1 MKSKIVSTFNRGSD
15 AFLAML
21 ARNIVSNLKNNA
33 HFPNVAEAV
42 AVIEKALNEYDLAL
56 SNAAGRDKTMVSI
69 KKDKQAVLRELLG
82 SLVVVVTQISKGDRS
97 MLLSSGFDVSKERDN
112 PRKLPPNLVV
122 DLAAPGEA
130 TIRVRRIRGTRAY
143 VHQYTPDPLTPESVW
158 TGETTASREH
168 TFRGLKSTAK
178 MWFRVIVLNRK
189 GESTYIEPVL
199 RVIQ

>member
-1 MKSKIVSTFNRGSD
+1 MKSKIVFSFNQVSGAS
-15 AFLAML
+15 LATL

-33 HFPNVAEAV
+33 QFPNVAEAV
-42 AVIEKALNEYDLAL
+42 AGIEKALNEYDVAL

-69 KKDKQAVLRELLG
+69 KNDKQAVLRELLA
-82 SLVVVVTQISKGDRS
+82 SLSVVITQISKGDRS
-97 MLLSSGFDVSKERDN
+97 ILLSSGFDVSKERDN

-122 DLAAPGEA
+122 DLAVPGEA
-130 TIRVRRIRGTRAY
+130 TIRLRSFGRVRAY
-143 VHQYTPDPLTPESVW
+143 VHQFTPDPLTPESVW

-178 MWFRVIVLNRK
+178 MWFRAIVLSRK

>member
-1 MKSKIVSTFNRGSD
+1 MKSKIVFSFNQGSG
-15 AFLAML
+15 ASLATL

-42 AVIEKALNEYDLAL
+42 AGIEKALNEYDVAL

-69 KKDKQAVLRELLG
+69 KNDKQAVLRELLA
-82 SLVVVVTQISKGDRS
+82 SLSVVITQISKGDRS
-97 MLLSSGFDVSKERDN
+97 ILLSSGFDVSKERDN

-122 DLAAPGEA
+122 DLAVPGEA
-130 TIRVRRIRGTRAY
+130 TIRLRSFGRVRAY
-143 VHQYTPDPLTPESVW
+143 VHQFTPDPLTPESVW

-178 MWFRVIVLNRK
+178 MWFRAIVLSRK

>member
-1 MKSKIVSTFNRGSD
+1 MKSKIVFSFNQVSGAS
-15 AFLAML
+15 LATL
-21 ARNIVSNLKNNA
+21 TRNIVSNLKNNA
-33 HFPNVAEAV
+33 QFPNVAEAV
-42 AVIEKALNEYDLAL
+42 AGIEKALNEYDVAL

-69 KKDKQAVLRELLG
+69 KNDKQAVLRELLA
-82 SLVVVVTQISKGDRS
+82 SLSVVITQISKGDRS
-97 MLLSSGFDVSKERDN
+97 ILLSSGFDVSKERDN

-122 DLAAPGEA
+122 DLAVPGEA
-130 TIRVRRIRGTRAY
+130 TIRLRSFGRVRAY
-143 VHQYTPDPLTPESVW
+143 VHQFTPDPLTPESVW

-178 MWFRVIVLNRK
+178 MWFRAIVLSRK

>member
-1 MKSKIVSTFNRGSD
+1 MKSKITYTFNRGGD
-15 AFLAML
+15 ASLAML

-33 HFPNVAEAV
+33 QFPNVAEAV
-42 AVIEKALNEYDLAL
+42 AGIEKALNEYDLAL

-69 KKDKQAVLRELLG
+69 KNDKKAALRELLA

-130 TIRVRRIRGTRAY
+130 TIRVRRFRGTRAY

-178 MWFRVIVLNRK
+178 MWFRAIVLNRK
-189 GESTYIEPVL
+189 GESTYVEPVL